1 MEILELENLTT
12 QIRNSLD
19 EPSSRMEM
27 NKEGVSEPED
37 RSVKIIQQKE
47 RTEPVGQN
55 QKA

>member
-1 MEILELENLTT
+1 MEILELKNLTT

-27 NKEGVSEPED
+27 KKERVSEPED

-47 RTEPVGQN
+47 RTEPVGQK
-55 QKA
+55 QKV